1 MSSKMTELPVIPTEA
16 RLIYPHASDSREVL
30 RKEMDKRKIP
40 ISIGKTC
47 PVKCTFCYEI
57 DHSYRATEEPGKTTQ
72 EEWNYI
78 LDYIS
83 KKPTR
88 PNENWV
94 WGGNEYM
101 EWTDLFLH
109 PKAMAWLEDFLKYT
123 DKAVTMFTVGYVHV
137 PKIHQLAA
145 RYPNRINFEL
155 SVITLHK
162 EYRKALM
169 PHAPSVAHL
178 VRVLDGP
185 AVTSANFYS
194 FDAHTM
200 SEDARTISR
209 LNPNVILWMGCLTPL
224 KGMDENTVKICRRGK
239 ETLPEEAQRVHE
251 AGLSNPTTI
260 HTEPYITAFLN
271 RHKIMSL
278 FDSLEL
284 DKRDTVVMAKSVY
297 RVLRLYRKNR
307 ARFLCVPNA
316 TLGGDSD
323 CTILLTFDDILKR
336 LNGEKVL
343 HLPKCI
349 IESPRGNDCDISG
362 VTLEEFRHKS
372 KCTVKLLGK
381 VNTKIADRKLWE
393 HGYLS
398 TYIRDYIQNPAS
410 REFETVPVPA

>member
-1 MSSKMTELPVIPTEA
+1 MPTEIPVIPTEA
-16 RLIYPHASDSREVL
+16 RLTYPHVLDSREIL
-30 RKEMDKRKIP
+30 RKEMDKSKIP

-57 DHSYRATEEPGKTTQ
+57 DHTYRQTEEPGRTTQ
-72 EEWNYI
+72 DEWNYI

-109 PKAMAWLEDFLKYT
+109 PKAMEWLEDFLKYT
-123 DKAVTMFTVGYVHV
+123 DKGITMFTVGYVHV

-145 RYPNRINFEL
+145 KYPNRINFEL

-169 PHAPSVAHL
+169 PHAPSISHL
-178 VRVLDGP
+178 MKVLDGP

-194 FDAHTM
+194 FDSGTM
-200 SEDARTISR
+200 SEDAER
-209 LNPNVILWMGCLTPL
+209 VY
-224 KGMDENTVKICRRGK
+224 
-239 ETLPEEAQRVHE
+239 ETGIP
-251 AGLSNPTTI
+251 NPTTI

-271 RHKIMSL
+271 RYKIMSL
-278 FDSLEL
+278 FDNLEL
-284 DKRDTVVMAKSVY
+284 DKHDTVVMAKSVY
-297 RVLRLYRKNR
+297 KILSMYRKKR
-307 ARFLCVPNA
+307 ARFLYVPNA

-323 CTILLTFDDILKR
+323 CTILLTFQDILKR
-336 LNGEKVL
+336 LNGEKVI

-362 VTLEEFRHKS
+362 MSLEEFKEKS
-372 KCTVKLLGK
+372 KVKVKILGK
-381 VNTKIADRKLWE
+381 VNTKVADKKLWE
-393 HGYLS
+393 HGYLNS
-398 TYIRDYIQNPAS
+398 YIHDYVRNPAS
-410 REFETVPVPA
+410 KEFERMSVPA

>member
-1 MSSKMTELPVIPTEA
+1 MPTELPVIPTDA
-16 RLIYPHASDSREVL
+16 RLTYPHAQDSKVVL

-57 DHSYRATEEPGKTTQ
+57 DHSYRQTDEPGKTTQ
-72 EEWNYI
+72 DEWNYI

-109 PKAMAWLEDFLKYT
+109 PKAMEWLEDFLKYT
-123 DKAVTMFTVGYVHV
+123 DKGVTMFTVGYVHV

-145 RYPNRINFEL
+145 QYPTRLNFEL

-169 PHAPSVAHL
+169 PHAPSISHL
-178 VRVLDGP
+178 MKVLDGP

-194 FDAHTM
+194 FDAGTM
-200 SEDARTISR
+200 SEDAGTISR

-224 KGMDENTVKICRRGK
+224 KGMDDNTVKICRQGK
-239 ETLPEEAQRVHE
+239 QTLPQEAERVYQS
-251 AGLSNPTTI
+251 GIPNPTTI

-271 RHKIMSL
+271 RYKIMSL
-278 FDSLEL
+278 FDHLEL

-297 RVLRLYRKNR
+297 KILTMYRKNR
-307 ARFLCVPNA
+307 ARFLYVPNT

-323 CTILLTFDDILKR
+323 CTILLTFEDILKR
-336 LNGEKVL
+336 LNGEKFIY
-343 HLPKCI
+343 LPKCI

-362 VTLEEFRHKS
+362 MSLEEFKEKS
-372 KCTVKLLGK
+372 KVKVKILGK
-381 VNTKIADRKLWE
+381 INTKVADTKLWE

-398 TYIRDYIQNPAS
+398 SYIHDYVRNPAS
-410 REFETVPVPA
+410 KEFERVPVPV

>member
-1 MSSKMTELPVIPTEA
+1 MPTEIPVIPTDA
-16 RLIYPHASDSREVL
+16 RLTYPHVPDSRDIL
-30 RKEMDKRKIP
+30 QKEMDKRKIP

-47 PVKCTFCYEI
+47 PVKCSFCYEI
-57 DHSYRATEEPGKTTQ
+57 DHSYRQTEEPGRTTQ

-109 PKAMAWLEDFLKYT
+109 PKAMEWLEDFLKYT

-145 RYPNRINFEL
+145 QYPHRLNFEL

-169 PHAPSVAHL
+169 PHAPSISHL
-178 VRVLDGP
+178 MKVLDGP

-194 FDAHTM
+194 FDSGTM
-200 SEDARTISR
+200 SEDARAIAR

-224 KGMDENTVKICRRGK
+224 KGMDEKTITLCRQGK
-239 ETLPEEAQRVHE
+239 QALPQEAQRVYE
-251 AGLSNPTTI
+251 TGLPNPTTI

-271 RHKIMSL
+271 RYKIMSL
-278 FDSLEL
+278 FDNLEL
-284 DKRDTVVMAKSVY
+284 DRRDTVVMAKSVY
-297 RVLRLYRKNR
+297 KILTMYRKNR
-307 ARFLCVPNA
+307 ARFLYVPNT

-323 CTILLTFDDILKR
+323 CTILLTFQDILQR
-336 LNGEKVL
+336 LRDQKVI

-362 VTLEEFRHKS
+362 MSLEEFRAKA
-372 KCTVKLLGK
+372 KITVKVLGK
-381 VNTKIADRKLWE
+381 VNTKVADKKLWE

-398 TYIRDYIQNPAS
+398 AYIHDYIRNPS
-410 REFETVPVPA
+410 SKEFERVPVPA

>member
-1 MSSKMTELPVIPTEA
+1 MPTDIPVIPTDA
-16 RLIYPHASDSREVL
+16 RLTYPHVSDSREIL
-30 RKEMDKRKIP
+30 RREMDKRKIP

-57 DHSYRATEEPGKTTQ
+57 DHSYRQTDEPGKTTQ
-72 EEWNYI
+72 DEWNYI

-109 PKAMAWLEDFLKYT
+109 PKAMEWLEDFLKYT
-123 DKAVTMFTVGYVHV
+123 DKGVTMFTVGYVHV

-145 RYPNRINFEL
+145 KYPTRLNFEL

-169 PHAPSVAHL
+169 PHAPSIAHL
-178 VRVLDGP
+178 MKVLDGP

-194 FDAHTM
+194 FDAGTM
-200 SEDARTISR
+200 SEDAGTISR

-224 KGMDENTVKICRRGK
+224 KGMDENTVKICRQGK
-239 ETLPEEAQRVHE
+239 QILPQEAERVYE
-251 AGLSNPTTI
+251 SGIPNPTTI

-271 RHKIMSL
+271 RYKIMSL
-278 FDSLEL
+278 FDNLEL
-284 DKRDTVVMAKSVY
+284 DKRDTVVMARSVY
-297 RVLRLYRKNR
+297 KILSMYRKNR
-307 ARFLCVPNA
+307 ARFLYVPNA

-323 CTILLTFDDILKR
+323 CTILLTFQDIIKR
-336 LNGEKVL
+336 LNGEKVIY
-343 HLPKCI
+343 LPKCI
-349 IESPRGNDCDISG
+349 VESPRGNDCDISG
-362 VTLEEFRHKS
+362 MSLEEFKERAR
-372 KCTVKLLGK
+372 VKVRILGK
-381 VNTKIADRKLWE
+381 VNTKVADKKLWE
-393 HGYLS
+393 HGYLRS
-398 TYIRDYIQNPAS
+398 YIQDYVHNPAS
-410 REFETVPVPA
+410 KEFERIPVPA